1 MASGGRQSSS
11 YSEELFEFVD
21 YTSVSNFER
30 LVTAIEEVLL
40 SWGVKDNSYG
50 VFSDDMLSM
59 VNDSVTTTAPFEFTR
74 KESLSVGTETYK
86 LAYHCHPYATTLQT
100 APSTQP
106 LVLENYYQCE
116 PPLSS
121 AETTKTFHP
130 LHRWTGL
137 GRFFILAPV
146 SDSIKSKLFASS
158 RVSVD
163 IHQAKLLLSASAI
176 AFNNVRCPVPVFI
189 SVGQARYDSY
199 TGYMLNHNGEMDL
212 EVRFNSTVISSP
224 PMHCHMNGFQELF
237 LQNLNTNRFDN
248 GFPPLSSI
256 EKHSILKGA
265 VFTYNLKNW
274 FNEHWKQ
281 WDDDESKDS
290 NNADD
295 RKKYDNDVD
304 DEDDDD
310 DDNYG
315 PSITRART
323 AHLNSYANR
332 VLRSDDD
339 SNKESHTAPLPS
351 LPFGS
356 YNDPLRTMTLG
367 AVFPLSINTANRY
380 TDDAIHSNM
389 DALTAD
395 FWELTREFAPSS
407 QQRAFLSTLLDRAI
421 SSWVKD
427 PSNRDYLAP
436 YDSNNNNNNNT
447 SGDDSS
453 ERGNSTGLMRNLLHA
468 MSHNR
473 GGPMTQQGN
482 QVAVVKSDQVE
493 IIMDAVFKSNSQ
505 HNNNG
510 SSNDQIKLRKVNE
523 DLSIFTPSALG
534 LRLKHGASVPYKS
547 LLWNLVVYELD
558 ALQEMSKGGYGASAS
573 STTASSASSYMGF
586 LRILWVEIIRQIRW
600 HWENL
605 IPIPNV
611 NPYMYRPS
619 KNQDDP
625 NTSEQDSNDT
635 STLGIDLSYNILHQ
649 KLTMINC
656 CIHQSMNDISSHG
669 NISPPMAPNRK
680 NVASLFDDI
689 QNTKMDVK
697 SENNHNNS
705 TDSFNDS
712 LEKLTDLDSLIPNN
726 AKVEQ
731 SMRSGVDSDISEGEL
746 FFDSVDDLESKIPT
760 TGPSTELE
768 QQVQETDATTDN
780 QHSKKKHRTSASSCS
795 SFISDVSE
803 LAHPASM
810 QESFVRLNY
819 STSAESDP
827 CQHVPSQFTDIQDW
841 SSGMNKSS
849 EIQDPDAF
857 EGRSHQHETIKLMK
871 TKNPLW
877 VPITQNPGF
886 MTEDMIQ
893 QQADVFESLG
903 TSDDAAQLRAKL
915 QSAQLYSDMQA
926 FKAANPH
933 AVLEDFVRWHSPKDW
948 IENSD
953 RQSPGCLSARMSEPT
968 NIWQELWKCS
978 RRVPVSRQRSLF
990 NLTAEGEKALHYL
1003 ECLSVHDIFS
1013 LLLPTMGL
1021 IMYDTLVSQPVVK
1034 YIRPVTS
1041 GINKLANELIDYP
1054 WDALRNG
1061 TCSFGSIITRVKQ
1074 EESLMCNAISLL
1086 RKFPKQYDLVERLL
1100 NDSRTRIK
1108 EGDERTAV
1116 FNLYKNEYGMISKPS
1131 YKEYVFYMNNSLSI
1145 DHPLPYRQYV
1155 LLKDDELRLWDMHST
1170 DGRYR

>member
-1 MASGGRQSSS
+1 MASTGRQSSS
-11 YSEELFEFVD
+11 YGEELFEFVD

-50 VFSDDMLSM
+50 V
-59 VNDSVTTTAPFEFTR
+59 

-86 LAYHCHPYATTLQT
+86 LTYHCHPYATTLQE
-100 APSTQP
+100 APPTQP
-106 LVLENYYQCE
+106 LVLENYYHCE
-116 PPLSS
+116 PPLIS
-121 AETTKTFHP
+121 AETTKAFHP

-158 RVSVD
+158 RVNVD

-176 AFNNVRCPVPVFI
+176 AFNNVHCPVPVFI
-189 SVGQARYDSY
+189 SVGQARYHSY
-199 TGYMLNHNGEMDL
+199 TGYMLNHNGQMDL

-224 PMHCHMNGFQELF
+224 PLHCHMNGFQELF

-248 GFPPLSSI
+248 GLPPLSPI
-256 EKHSILKGA
+256 EKRSILKGA

-281 WDDDESKDS
+281 WDDDEGEDT
-290 NNADD
+290 NNIDD
-295 RKKYDNDVD
+295 GKHD
-304 DEDDDD
+304 DHDEDDDDD

-323 AHLNSYANR
+323 AHLDSYANK
-332 VLRSDDD
+332 VLRSDDGP
-339 SNKESHTAPLPS
+339 NKESCIAPLPS

-367 AVFPLSINTANRY
+367 AVFPLSMNTANRY

-436 YDSNNNNNNNT
+436 YDSNNNSSNNT
-447 SGDDSS
+447 TGDDSS
-453 ERGNSTGLMRNLLHA
+453 ERANSTGLMRNLLHA

-473 GGPMTQQGN
+473 GGPMIQQGN

-493 IIMDAVFKSNSQ
+493 IIMDAVFKSNPQ

-510 SSNDQIKLRKVNE
+510 SSNDQIKLREANE
-523 DLSIFTPSALG
+523 DLSIFTPWALG
-534 LRLKHGASVPYKS
+534 LRLKHGMSVPYKS

-586 LRILWVEIIRQIRW
+586 LRILWVETIRQIRW

-619 KNQDDP
+619 KNQDDS
-625 NTSEQDSNDT
+625 NASEQDSKDT

-656 CIHQSMNDISSHG
+656 CIHQSMNDVSSHG
-669 NISPPMAPNRK
+669 NISPPMTSDRK

-689 QNTKMDVK
+689 QNAKTGVR
-697 SENNHNNS
+697 SENNYNNS

-712 LEKLTDLDSLIPNN
+712 LEKLTDLDSLMN
-726 AKVEQ
+726 AKTEE

-746 FFDSVDDLESKIPT
+746 FFDSVDNLESKIPAND
-760 TGPSTELE
+760 PSTELE
-768 QQVQETDATTDN
+768 QQVQETDATKDN
-780 QHSKKKHRTSASSCS
+780 QHSKKKHRTSTSSCS
-795 SFISDVSE
+795 SSISDVSE
-803 LAHPASM
+803 MAHPASM

-827 CQHVPSQFTDIQDW
+827 CQHIPSQLSDIQDW
-841 SSGMNKSS
+841 STGMNKSS

-857 EGRSHQHETIKLMK
+857 EGRSHQHGTIMLMK
-871 TKNPLW
+871 TKSPLW

-953 RQSPGCLSARMSEPT
+953 PQLPGYLSARMSEPT

-1003 ECLSVHDIFS
+1003 ECLSVHEIFS

-1021 IMYDTLVSQPVVK
+1021 LMYDTLVSQPVVK

-1061 TCSFGSIITRVKQ
+1061 TCSFDSIITRVKQ

-1100 NDSRTRIK
+1100 IDSRTRIK

-1131 YKEYVFYMNNSLSI
+1131 YKEYVFYMNNSPSI
-1145 DHPLPYRQYV
+1145 DYPLPHRQYV
-1155 LLKDDELRLWDMHST
+1155 LLKDDELRLWDMYST